1 MRHRKKGNR
10 LGRDA
15 AHRTAMTRNLVTSL
29 FEHGR
34 VETTLAKAKGVRP
47 TADKLITLAKRG
59 DLHARRQAARWIQSP
74 SVLQGLFDHWAGLY
88 GDRNGGYTRVLKGGF
103 RQGDGADMAF
113 LELIGPDGGTA
124 PPPRPAEPAEEK
136 GAGKK

>member
-1 MRHRKKGNR
+1 MRHRKKTSR

-34 VETTLAKAKGVRP
+34 VQTTRAKARGVRP
-47 TADKLITLAKRG
+47 VAEKLITLAKRG
-59 DLHARRQAARWIQSP
+59 DLHARRQAARWVQNP
-74 SVLQGLFDHWAGLY
+74 RVLHGLFDHWADLY
-88 GDRNGGYTRVLKGGF
+88 AERPGGYTRILKGGF
-103 RQGDGADMAF
+103 RHGDGADIAY

-124 PPPRPAEPAEEK
+124 PPPKES
-136 GAGKK
+136 AGTGES

>member
-15 AHRTAMTRNLVTSL
+15 AHRRAMTRNLVTSL
-29 FEHGR
+29 FRYGR
-34 VETTLAKAKGVRP
+34 VETTEAKAKGVRP
-47 TADKLITLAKRG
+47 VAEKLITLAKRG

-74 SVLQGLFDHWAGLY
+74 PVLDGLFDHWAGLY
-88 GDRNGGYTRVLKGGF
+88 AERAGGYTRVIKGAF
-103 RQGDGADMAF
+103 RPGDGAETAY

-124 PPPRPAEPAEEK
+124 PPPREEPVVVESR
-136 GAGKK
+136 KK

>member
-15 AHRTAMTRNLVTSL
+15 AHRVAMTRNLVTSL

-34 VETTLAKAKGVRP
+34 VRTTKARAKAVRP
-47 TADKLITLAKRG
+47 VAERLDTLAKRG
-59 DLHARRQAARWIQSP
+59 DLHARRQAARWIMSP
-74 SVLQGLFDHWAGLY
+74 RVLQGLFDHWAGLY
-88 GDRNGGYTRVLKGGF
+88 TDRPGGYTRIMRGGF
-103 RQGDGADMAF
+103 RHGDGAEVAL

-124 PPPRPAEPAEEK
+124 PPPRPRQTPPAE
-136 GAGKK
+136 